1 MDAVLLIAGVCFFGD
16 TVTMGGAAAV
26 GGTAPLVLGAAKVLE
41 AVSGTADL
49 VRAVL
54 VWDSGVISG
63 VISGADSGA
72 DSGAY
77 SGACFCIPFVPVT
90 VSAASSSSSLE
101 EDSLSFCSGRRSRER
116 RRRLTARIRELVS
129 RRGSQLL
136 RLTLETYDW

>member
-16 TVTMGGAAAV
+16 TATIGGAAAV

-63 VISGADSGA
+63 
-72 DSGAY
+72 
-77 SGACFCIPFVPVT
+77 
-90 VSAASSSSSLE
+90 
-101 EDSLSFCSGRRSRER
+101 
-116 RRRLTARIRELVS
+116 
-129 RRGSQLL
+129 
-136 RLTLETYDW
+136 

>member
-1 MDAVLLIAGVCFFGD
+1 
-16 TVTMGGAAAV
+16 MGGAAAV

-72 DSGAY
+72 DSGA
-77 SGACFCIPFVPVT
+77 CFCIPFVPDT

>member
-1 MDAVLLIAGVCFFGD
+1 MLIAGVCFFGD

-26 GGTAPLVLGAAKVLE
+26 GGTAALVLGAAKVLE

-54 VWDSGVISG
+54 VRDSGVISG
-63 VISGADSGA
+63 VISGA